1 MTLCKSE
8 KKISMSFQHLTYCY
22 EDKSFVVERLEED
35 TNFAGPIHMSIMKET
50 RWLPK
55 KCPLQKNNEISATEM
70 ITTELYT
77 S

>member
-1 MTLCKSE
+1 
-8 KKISMSFQHLTYCY
+8 
-22 EDKSFVVERLEED
+22 
-35 TNFAGPIHMSIMKET
+35 MSIMKET

-77 S
+77 SSMSADETPEMTTTEMYTAEISVT

>member
-1 MTLCKSE
+1 MRTKVLQLSDQ
-8 KKISMSFQHLTYCY
+8 KKT
-22 EDKSFVVERLEED
+22 
-35 TNFAGPIHMSIMKET
+35 PIHMSIMKET

-55 KCPLQKNNEISATEM
+55 KCPMQKNNEISATEM